1 MRSSLQACLRTARAI
16 QEQSKNEERTWAHQ
30 AIHTLGNNYNVY

>member
-1 MRSSLQACLRTARAI
+1 MRSLLQPRLRTARAF
-16 QEQSKNEERTWAHQ
+16 QDPSKNEQRTWAHQ